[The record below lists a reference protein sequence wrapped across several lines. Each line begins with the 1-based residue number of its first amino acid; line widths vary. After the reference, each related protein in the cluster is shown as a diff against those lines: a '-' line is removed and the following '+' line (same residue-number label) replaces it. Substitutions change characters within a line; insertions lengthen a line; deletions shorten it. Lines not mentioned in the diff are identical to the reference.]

1 MKYIATILSLLLA
14 TVLTQSQSQNQS
26 PDGTCGGQDQFTCTN
41 SLYGPCCSSYG
52 YWSSPPPPLHLPC
65 VLDRGLSC

>member
-1 MKYIATILSLLLA
+1 MKYAVTILSLLLA
-14 TVLTQSQSQNQS
+14 TALTQSQSQS

-52 YWSSPPPPLHLPC
+52 YWSSPLPLRP
-65 VLDRGLSC
+65 VY